1 MSFNYNGMKIK
12 FIITIILFRRSAN
25 DSGRRKNELYLQRGS
40 RGGVRKREQEK
51 VGERSREKK
60 KERHRE
66 TL

>member
-12 FIITIILFRRSAN
+12 VIITLILFRRSAN
-25 DSGRRKNELYLQRGS
+25 DSGRRKNELYLQRGR